1 MPQIIKHFMEIFYGI
16 ETFAEKH
23 KCGTCVSVG
32 TFDGLHIGHRLIVQT
47 LVETAKQRG
56 LKSLILTFDPHP
68 RKVLFPERNLNLI
81 LSPDEKSEVLTTTGV
96 DYLVIHRFSKDFA
109 AINSSDFMQK
119 VLVNQLGMRHLVS
132 GFNNHFGC
140 DRMGDNEILNS
151 YGKSFGF
158 DISRID
164 AAQLNGISAS
174 STLVRNALIEGDVQ
188 KAAEILG
195 YSFYISG
202 KVVHGRRIGSKIG
215 FPTAN
220 VMRDCEDKIIP
231 KDGVY
236 AAGVQVR
243 GKLYSSV
250 VNIGENPTVS
260 DSGITTIEAY
270 IIGFEEDIYGED
282 VRVFFYRRIR
292 DQRKFGSLNELTEA
306 IKRDIAEAEK

>member
-1 MPQIIKHFMEIFYGI
+1 MEIFYGI
-16 ETFAEKH
+16 EEFAKH
-23 KCGTCVSVG
+23 CKCATCVAVG
-32 TFDGLHIGHRLIVQT
+32 TFDGLHLGHRLIVEK
-47 LVETAKQRG
+47 LVDTAKVHN
-56 LKSLILTFDPHP
+56 LKSVILTFNPHP
-68 RKVLFPERNLNLI
+68 RKVLFPERGLNLI
-81 LSPDEKSEVLTTTGV
+81 LSPEEKVEVLSTTGI
-96 DYLVIHRFSKDFA
+96 DYLIVHQFDKIFA
-109 AINSSDFMQK
+109 SIKSDAFMRD
-119 VLVNQLGMRHLVS
+119 VLVGQLGMKYLVS

-140 DRMGDNEILNS
+140 DRMGDNVTLNS

-174 STLVRNALIEGDVQ
+174 STLVRNALIDGDVQ

-202 KVVHGRRIGSKIG
+202 KVVHGKKIGTKIG

-220 VMRDCEDKIIP
+220 VMRDCNDKIIP

-236 AAGVQVR
+236 AAGIQVR
-243 GKLYSSV
+243 GNLYSSV

-260 DSGITTIEAY
+260 DRGVTTIEAY
-270 IIGFEEDIYGED
+270 IIDFEGDIYGED

-292 DQRKFGSLNELTEA
+292 DQRKFNSLNELTEA
-306 IKRDIAEAEK
+306 IKRDIVELEK

>member
-1 MPQIIKHFMEIFYGI
+1 MEIFYGI
-16 ETFAEKH
+16 EEFAKH
-23 KCGTCVSVG
+23 CKCATCVAVG
-32 TFDGLHIGHRLIVQT
+32 TFDGLHLGHRLIVEK
-47 LVETAKQRG
+47 LVDTAKVHN
-56 LKSLILTFDPHP
+56 LKSVILTFNPHP
-68 RKVLFPERNLNLI
+68 RKVLFPERGLNLI
-81 LSPDEKSEVLTTTGV
+81 LSPEEKVEVLSTTGI
-96 DYLVIHRFSKDFA
+96 DYLIVHQFDKKFA
-109 AINSSDFMQK
+109 SIKSDAFMRD
-119 VLVNQLGMRHLVS
+119 VLVGKLGMKYLVS

-140 DRMGDNEILNS
+140 DRMGDNVTLNS

-174 STLVRNALIEGDVQ
+174 STLVRNALIDGDVQ

-202 KVVHGRRIGSKIG
+202 KVVHGKKIGTKIG

-220 VMRDCEDKIIP
+220 VMRDCNDKIIP

-236 AAGVQVR
+236 AAGIQVR
-243 GKLYSSV
+243 GNLYSSV

-260 DSGITTIEAY
+260 DRGVTTIEAY
-270 IIGFEEDIYGED
+270 IIDFEGDIYGED

-292 DQRKFGSLNELTEA
+292 DQRKFNSLNELTEA
-306 IKRDIAEAEK
+306 IKRDIVELEK

>member
-1 MPQIIKHFMEIFYGI
+1 MEIFYGI
-16 ETFAEKH
+16 EEFAKH
-23 KCGTCVSVG
+23 CKCATCVAVG
-32 TFDGLHIGHRLIVQT
+32 TFDGLHLGHRLIVEK
-47 LVETAKQRG
+47 LVDTAKVHN
-56 LKSLILTFDPHP
+56 LKSVILTFNPHP
-68 RKVLFPERNLNLI
+68 RKVLFPDCNLNLI
-81 LSPDEKSEVLTTTGV
+81 LSPEEKVEVLSTTGI
-96 DYLVIHRFSKDFA
+96 DYLIVHQFDKKFA
-109 AINSSDFMQK
+109 SIKSDAFMRD
-119 VLVNQLGMRHLVS
+119 VLVGQLGMKSLVS

-140 DRMGDNEILNS
+140 DRMGDNVTLNS

-174 STLVRNALIEGDVQ
+174 STLVRNALIDGDVQ

-202 KVVHGRRIGSKIG
+202 KVVHGKKIGTKIG

-220 VMRDCEDKIIP
+220 VMRDCNDKIIP

-236 AAGVQVR
+236 AAGIQVR
-243 GKLYSSV
+243 GNLYSSV

-260 DSGITTIEAY
+260 DRGVTTIEAY
-270 IIGFEEDIYGED
+270 IIDFEGDIYGED

-292 DQRKFGSLNELTEA
+292 DQRKFNSLNELTEA
-306 IKRDIAEAEK
+306 IKRDIVELEK

>member
-1 MPQIIKHFMEIFYGI
+1 L
-16 ETFAEKH
+16 
-23 KCGTCVSVG
+23 VG
-32 TFDGLHIGHRLIVQT
+32 
-47 LVETAKQRG
+47 
-56 LKSLILTFDPHP
+56 
-68 RKVLFPERNLNLI
+68 
-81 LSPDEKSEVLTTTGV
+81 
-96 DYLVIHRFSKDFA
+96 
-109 AINSSDFMQK
+109 
-119 VLVNQLGMRHLVS
+119 QLGMKYLVS

-140 DRMGDNEILNS
+140 DRMGDNVTLNS

-174 STLVRNALIEGDVQ
+174 STLVRNALIDGDVQ

-202 KVVHGRRIGSKIG
+202 KVVHGKKIGTKIG

-220 VMRDCEDKIIP
+220 VMRDCNDKIIP

-236 AAGVQVR
+236 AAGIQVR
-243 GKLYSSV
+243 GNLYSSV

-260 DSGITTIEAY
+260 DRGVTTIEAY
-270 IIGFEEDIYGED
+270 IIDFEGDIYGED

-292 DQRKFGSLNELTEA
+292 DQRKFNSLNELTEA
-306 IKRDIAEAEK
+306 IKRDIVELEK

>member
-1 MPQIIKHFMEIFYGI
+1 MEIFYGI
-16 ETFAEKH
+16 EEFAKH
-23 KCGTCVSVG
+23 CKCATCVAVG
-32 TFDGLHIGHRLIVQT
+32 TFDGLHLGHRLIVEK
-47 LVETAKQRG
+47 LVDTAKIHN
-56 LKSLILTFDPHP
+56 LKSVILTFNPHP
-68 RKVLFPERNLNLI
+68 RKVLFPDCNLNLI
-81 LSPDEKSEVLTTTGV
+81 LSPEEKVEVLSTTGI
-96 DYLVIHRFSKDFA
+96 DYLIVHQFDKKFA
-109 AINSSDFMQK
+109 SIKSDAFMRD
-119 VLVNQLGMRHLVS
+119 VLVGQLGMKYLVS

-140 DRMGDNEILNS
+140 DRMGDNVTLNS

-174 STLVRNALIEGDVQ
+174 STLVRNALIDGDVQ

-202 KVVHGRRIGSKIG
+202 KVVHGKKIGTKIG

-220 VMRDCEDKIIP
+220 VMRDCNDKIIP

-236 AAGVQVR
+236 AAGIQVR
-243 GKLYSSV
+243 GNLYSSV

-260 DSGITTIEAY
+260 DRGVTTIEAY
-270 IIGFEEDIYGED
+270 IIDFEEDIYGED

-292 DQRKFGSLNELTEA
+292 DQRKFNSLNELTEA
-306 IKRDIAEAEK
+306 IKRDIVELEK

>member
-1 MPQIIKHFMEIFYGI
+1 MEIFYGI
-16 ETFAEKH
+16 EEFAKH
-23 KCGTCVSVG
+23 CKYATCVAVG
-32 TFDGLHIGHRLIVQT
+32 TFDGLHLGHRLIVEK
-47 LVETAKQRG
+47 LVDTAKIHN
-56 LKSLILTFDPHP
+56 LKSVILTFNPHP
-68 RKVLFPERNLNLI
+68 RKVLFPDCNLNLI
-81 LSPDEKSEVLTTTGV
+81 LSPEEKVEVLSTTGI
-96 DYLVIHRFSKDFA
+96 DYLIVHQFDKKFA
-109 AINSSDFMQK
+109 SIKSDAFMRD
-119 VLVNQLGMRHLVS
+119 VLVGQLGMKYLVS

-140 DRMGDNEILNS
+140 DRMGDNVTLNS

-174 STLVRNALIEGDVQ
+174 STLVRNALIDGDVQ

-202 KVVHGRRIGSKIG
+202 KVVHGKKIGTKIG

-220 VMRDCEDKIIP
+220 VMRDCNDKIIP

-236 AAGVQVR
+236 AAGIQVR
-243 GKLYSSV
+243 GNLYSSV

-260 DSGITTIEAY
+260 DRGVTTIEAY
-270 IIGFEEDIYGED
+270 IIDFEGDIYGED

-292 DQRKFGSLNELTEA
+292 DQRKFNSLNELTEA
-306 IKRDIAEAEK
+306 IRHDIVELEK

>member
-1 MPQIIKHFMEIFYGI
+1 MEIFYGI
-16 ETFAEKH
+16 EEFAKH
-23 KCGTCVSVG
+23 CKCATCVAVG
-32 TFDGLHIGHRLIVQT
+32 TFDGLHLGHRLIVEK
-47 LVETAKQRG
+47 LVDTAKIHN
-56 LKSLILTFDPHP
+56 LKSVILTFNPHP
-68 RKVLFPERNLNLI
+68 RKVLFPDCNLNLI
-81 LSPDEKSEVLTTTGV
+81 LSPEEKVEVLSTTGI
-96 DYLVIHRFSKDFA
+96 DYLIVHQFDKKFA
-109 AINSSDFMQK
+109 SIKSDAFMRD
-119 VLVNQLGMRHLVS
+119 VLVGQLGMKYLVS

-140 DRMGDNEILNS
+140 DRMGDNVTLNS

-174 STLVRNALIEGDVQ
+174 STLVRNALIDGDVQ

-202 KVVHGRRIGSKIG
+202 KVVHGKKIGTKIG

-220 VMRDCEDKIIP
+220 VMRDCNDKIIP

-236 AAGVQVR
+236 AAGIQVR
-243 GKLYSSV
+243 GNLYSSV

-260 DSGITTIEAY
+260 DRGVTTIEAY
-270 IIGFEEDIYGED
+270 IIDFEGDIYGED

-292 DQRKFGSLNELTEA
+292 DQRKFNSLNELTEA
-306 IKRDIAEAEK
+306 IRHDIVELEK

>member
-1 MPQIIKHFMEIFYGI
+1 MEIFYGI
-16 ETFAEKH
+16 EEFAKH
-23 KCGTCVSVG
+23 CKCATCVAVG
-32 TFDGLHIGHRLIVQT
+32 TFDGLHLGHRLIVEK
-47 LVETAKQRG
+47 LVDTAKVHN
-56 LKSLILTFDPHP
+56 LKSVILTFNPHP
-68 RKVLFPERNLNLI
+68 RKVLFPERGLNLI
-81 LSPDEKSEVLTTTGV
+81 LSPEEKVEVLSTTGI
-96 DYLVIHRFSKDFA
+96 DYLIVHQFDKKFA
-109 AINSSDFMQK
+109 SIKSDAFMRD
-119 VLVNQLGMRHLVS
+119 VLVGQLGMKYLVS

-140 DRMGDNEILNS
+140 DRMGDNVTLNS

-174 STLVRNALIEGDVQ
+174 STLVRNALIDGDVQ

-202 KVVHGRRIGSKIG
+202 KVVHGKKIGTKIG

-220 VMRDCEDKIIP
+220 VMRDCNDKIIP

-236 AAGVQVR
+236 AAGIQVR
-243 GKLYSSV
+243 GNLYSSV

-260 DSGITTIEAY
+260 DRGVTTIEAY
-270 IIGFEEDIYGED
+270 IIDFEGDIYGED

-292 DQRKFGSLNELTEA
+292 DQRKFNSLNELTEA
-306 IKRDIAEAEK
+306 IKRDIVELEK

>member
-1 MPQIIKHFMEIFYGI
+1 MEIFYGI
-16 ETFAEKH
+16 EEFAKH
-23 KCGTCVSVG
+23 CKCATCVAVG
-32 TFDGLHIGHRLIVQT
+32 TFDGLHLGHRLIVEK
-47 LVETAKQRG
+47 LVDTAKIHN
-56 LKSLILTFDPHP
+56 LKSVILTFNPHP
-68 RKVLFPERNLNLI
+68 RKVLFPERGLNLI
-81 LSPDEKSEVLTTTGV
+81 LSPEEKVEVLSTTGI
-96 DYLVIHRFSKDFA
+96 DYLIVHQFDKKFA
-109 AINSSDFMQK
+109 SIKSDAFMRD
-119 VLVNQLGMRHLVS
+119 VLVGQLGMKYLVS

-140 DRMGDNEILNS
+140 DRMGDNVTLNS

-174 STLVRNALIEGDVQ
+174 STLVRNALIDGDVQ

-202 KVVHGRRIGSKIG
+202 KVVHGKKIGTKIG

-220 VMRDCEDKIIP
+220 VMRDCNDKIIP

-236 AAGVQVR
+236 AAGIQVR
-243 GKLYSSV
+243 GNLYSSV

-260 DSGITTIEAY
+260 DQGVTTIEAY
-270 IIGFEEDIYGED
+270 IIDFEGDIYGED

-292 DQRKFGSLNELTEA
+292 DQRKFNSLNELTEA
-306 IKRDIAEAEK
+306 IKRDIVELEK

>member
-1 MPQIIKHFMEIFYGI
+1 MEIFYGI
-16 ETFAEKH
+16 EEFAEH
-23 KCGTCVSVG
+23 CKCATCVAVG
-32 TFDGLHIGHRLIVQT
+32 TFDGLHLGHRLIVEK
-47 LVETAKQRG
+47 LVDTAKIYN
-56 LKSLILTFDPHP
+56 LKSVILTFNPHP
-68 RKVLFPERNLNLI
+68 RKVLFPERGLNLI
-81 LSPDEKSEVLTTTGV
+81 LSPEEKVEVLSTTGI
-96 DYLVIHRFSKDFA
+96 DYLIVHQFDKKFA
-109 AINSSDFMQK
+109 SIKSDAFMRD
-119 VLVNQLGMRHLVS
+119 VLVGKLGMKYLVS

-140 DRMGDNEILNS
+140 DRMGDNVTLNS

-174 STLVRNALIEGDVQ
+174 STLVRNALIDGDVQ

-202 KVVHGRRIGSKIG
+202 KVVHGKKIGTKIG

-220 VMRDCEDKIIP
+220 VMRDCNDKIIP

-236 AAGVQVR
+236 AAGIQVR
-243 GKLYSSV
+243 GNLYSSV

-260 DSGITTIEAY
+260 DRGVTTIEAY
-270 IIGFEEDIYGED
+270 IIDFEGDIYGED

-292 DQRKFGSLNELTEA
+292 DQRKFNSLNELTEA
-306 IKRDIAEAEK
+306 IKRDIVELEK

>member
-1 MPQIIKHFMEIFYGI
+1 MEIFYGI
-16 ETFAEKH
+16 EEFAKH
-23 KCGTCVSVG
+23 CKCATCVAVG
-32 TFDGLHIGHRLIVQT
+32 TFDGLHLGHRLIVEK
-47 LVETAKQRG
+47 LVDTAKVHN
-56 LKSLILTFDPHP
+56 LKSVILTFNPHP
-68 RKVLFPERNLNLI
+68 RKVLFPERGLNLI
-81 LSPDEKSEVLTTTGV
+81 LSPEEKVEVLSTTGI
-96 DYLVIHRFSKDFA
+96 DYLIVHQFDKNFA
-109 AINSSDFMQK
+109 SIKSDDFMRD
-119 VLVNQLGMRHLVS
+119 VLVGELGMKYLVS

-140 DRMGDNEILNS
+140 DRMGDNVTLNS

-174 STLVRNALIEGDVQ
+174 STLVRNALIDGDVQ

-202 KVVHGRRIGSKIG
+202 KVVHGKKIGTKIG

-220 VMRDCEDKIIP
+220 VMRDCNDKIIP

-236 AAGVQVR
+236 AAGIQVR
-243 GKLYSSV
+243 GNLYSSV

-260 DSGITTIEAY
+260 DRGVTTIEAY
-270 IIGFEEDIYGED
+270 IIDFEGDIYGED

-292 DQRKFGSLNELTEA
+292 DQRKFNSLNELTEA
-306 IKRDIAEAEK
+306 IRHDIVELEK

>member
-1 MPQIIKHFMEIFYGI
+1 MEIFYGI
-16 ETFAEKH
+16 EEFAKH
-23 KCGTCVSVG
+23 CKCATCVAVG
-32 TFDGLHIGHRLIVQT
+32 TFDGLHLGHRLIVEK
-47 LVETAKQRG
+47 LVDTAKNHN
-56 LKSLILTFDPHP
+56 LKSVILTFNPHP
-68 RKVLFPERNLNLI
+68 RKVLFPDCNLNLI
-81 LSPDEKSEVLTTTGV
+81 LSPEEKVEVLSTTGI
-96 DYLVIHRFSKDFA
+96 DYLIVHQFDKKFA
-109 AINSSDFMQK
+109 SIKSDAFMRD
-119 VLVNQLGMRHLVS
+119 VLVGQLGMKYLVS

-140 DRMGDNEILNS
+140 DRMGDNVTLNS

-174 STLVRNALIEGDVQ
+174 STLVRNALIDGDVQ

-202 KVVHGRRIGSKIG
+202 KVVHGKKIGTKIG

-220 VMRDCEDKIIP
+220 VMRDCNDKIIP

-236 AAGVQVR
+236 AAGIQVR
-243 GKLYSSV
+243 GNLYSSV

-260 DSGITTIEAY
+260 DRGVTTIEAY
-270 IIGFEEDIYGED
+270 IIDFEGDIYGED

-292 DQRKFGSLNELTEA
+292 DQRKFNSLNELTEA
-306 IKRDIAEAEK
+306 IKRDIVELEK

>member
-1 MPQIIKHFMEIFYGI
+1 MEIFYGI
-16 ETFAEKH
+16 DEFAKH
-23 KCGTCVSVG
+23 CKCATCVAVG
-32 TFDGLHIGHRLIVQT
+32 TFDGLHLGHRLIVEK
-47 LVETAKQRG
+47 LVDTAKFHN
-56 LKSLILTFDPHP
+56 LKSVILTFDPHP
-68 RKVLFPERNLNLI
+68 RKVLFPERGLNLI
-81 LSPDEKSEVLTTTGV
+81 LSPEEKVEVLSTTG
-96 DYLVIHRFSKDFA
+96 IDFLIVHQFDKNFA
-109 AINSSDFMQK
+109 SIKSDAFMRD
-119 VLVNQLGMRHLVS
+119 VLVGQLGMKYLVS

-140 DRMGDNEILNS
+140 DRMGDNVTLNS

-158 DISRID
+158 DISRLD

-202 KVVHGRRIGSKIG
+202 KVVHGNKIGTKIG

-220 VMRDCEDKIIP
+220 VMRDCNDKIIP

-236 AAGVQVR
+236 AAGIQVR
-243 GKLYSSV
+243 GNLYSSV

-260 DSGITTIEAY
+260 DQGVTTIEAY
-270 IIGFEEDIYGED
+270 IIDFEGDIYGED

-292 DQRKFGSLNELTEA
+292 DQRKFNSLNELTEA
-306 IKRDIAEAEK
+306 IKRDIVELEK

>member
-1 MPQIIKHFMEIFYGI
+1 MPQNIEHFMEIFYGI
-16 ETFAEKH
+16 ETFAAKH
-23 KCGTCVSVG
+23 ISGTCVSVG

-47 LVETAKQRG
+47 LVETAKKRG

-68 RKVLFPERNLNLI
+68 RKVLFPERDLNLI
-81 LSPDEKSEVLTTTGV
+81 LSPDEKTEVLATTGV
-96 DYLVIHRFSKDFA
+96 DFLIIHPFSRDFA
-109 AINSSDFMQK
+109 AVNSSDFMQK
-119 VLVNQLGMRHLVS
+119 VLVGQLGMRHLVS

-140 DRMGDNEILNS
+140 DRMGDTETLNR
-151 YGKSFGF
+151 YGKDFGF
-158 DISRID
+158 EISRID
-164 AAQLNGISAS
+164 AAQLDGISAS
-174 STLVRNALIEGDVQ
+174 STFVRNALIDGDVQ

-195 YSFYISG
+195 YSFYITG
-202 KVVHGRRIGSKIG
+202 KVVHGRKIGTKIG

-220 VMRDCEDKIIP
+220 VMRDCHDKIIP

-260 DSGITTIEAY
+260 NSGITTIEAY
-270 IIGFEEDIYGED
+270 IIDFEENIYDED

-292 DQRKFGSLNELTEA
+292 DQRKFNNLNELTEA
-306 IKRDIAEAEK
+306 IKRDIVEAEK

>member
-1 MPQIIKHFMEIFYGI
+1 MEIFYGI
-16 ETFAEKH
+16 EEFAKH
-23 KCGTCVSVG
+23 CKCATCVAVG
-32 TFDGLHIGHRLIVQT
+32 TFDGLHLGHRLIVEK
-47 LVETAKQRG
+47 LVDTAKIHN
-56 LKSLILTFDPHP
+56 LKSVILTFNPHP
-68 RKVLFPERNLNLI
+68 RKVLFPDCNLNLI
-81 LSPDEKSEVLTTTGV
+81 LSPEEKVEVLSTTGI
-96 DYLVIHRFSKDFA
+96 DYLIVHQFDKKFA
-109 AINSSDFMQK
+109 SIKSDAFMRD
-119 VLVNQLGMRHLVS
+119 VLVGQLGMKYLVS

-140 DRMGDNEILNS
+140 DRMGDNVTLNS

-174 STLVRNALIEGDVQ
+174 STLVRNALIDGDVQ

-202 KVVHGRRIGSKIG
+202 KVVHGKKIGTKIG

-220 VMRDCEDKIIP
+220 VMRDCNDKIIP

-236 AAGVQVR
+236 AAGIQVR
-243 GKLYSSV
+243 GNLYSSV

-260 DSGITTIEAY
+260 DRGVTTIEAY
-270 IIGFEEDIYGED
+270 IIDFEGDIYGED

-292 DQRKFGSLNELTEA
+292 DQRKFNSLNELTEA
-306 IKRDIAEAEK
+306 IKRDIVELEK

>member
-1 MPQIIKHFMEIFYGI
+1 MEIFYGI
-16 ETFAEKH
+16 EEFAKYC
-23 KCGTCVSVG
+23 KCATCVAVG
-32 TFDGLHIGHRLIVQT
+32 TFDGLHLGHRLIVEK
-47 LVETAKQRG
+47 LVDTAKVHN
-56 LKSLILTFDPHP
+56 LKSVILTFNPHP
-68 RKVLFPERNLNLI
+68 RKVLFPERGLNLI
-81 LSPDEKSEVLTTTGV
+81 LSPEEKVEVLSTTGI
-96 DYLVIHRFSKDFA
+96 DYLIVHQFDKKFA
-109 AINSSDFMQK
+109 SIKSDSFMRD
-119 VLVNQLGMRHLVS
+119 VLVGQLGMKYLVS

-140 DRMGDNEILNS
+140 DRMGDNVTLNS

-174 STLVRNALIEGDVQ
+174 STLVRNALIDGDVQ

-202 KVVHGRRIGSKIG
+202 KVVHGKKIGTKIG

-220 VMRDCEDKIIP
+220 VMRDCNDKIIP

-236 AAGVQVR
+236 AAGIQVR
-243 GKLYSSV
+243 GNLYSSV

-260 DSGITTIEAY
+260 DRGVTTIEAY
-270 IIGFEEDIYGED
+270 IIDFEGDIYGED

-292 DQRKFGSLNELTEA
+292 DQRKFNSLNELTEA
-306 IKRDIAEAEK
+306 IKRDIVELEK

>member
-1 MPQIIKHFMEIFYGI
+1 MEIFYGI
-16 ETFAEKH
+16 EEFAKH
-23 KCGTCVSVG
+23 CKCATCVAVG
-32 TFDGLHIGHRLIVQT
+32 TFDGLHLGHRLIVEK
-47 LVETAKQRG
+47 LVDTAKIHN
-56 LKSLILTFDPHP
+56 LKSVILTFNPHP
-68 RKVLFPERNLNLI
+68 RKVLFPDCNLNLI
-81 LSPDEKSEVLTTTGV
+81 LSPEEKVEVLSTTGI
-96 DYLVIHRFSKDFA
+96 DYLIVHQFDKKFA
-109 AINSSDFMQK
+109 SIKSDAFMRD
-119 VLVNQLGMRHLVS
+119 VLVGKLGMKYLVS

-140 DRMGDNEILNS
+140 DRMGDNVTLNS

-174 STLVRNALIEGDVQ
+174 STLVRNALIDGDVQ

-202 KVVHGRRIGSKIG
+202 KVVHGKKIGTKIG

-220 VMRDCEDKIIP
+220 VMRDCNDKIIP

-236 AAGVQVR
+236 AAGIQVR
-243 GKLYSSV
+243 GNLYSSV

-260 DSGITTIEAY
+260 DRGVTTIEAY
-270 IIGFEEDIYGED
+270 IVDFEGDIYGED

-292 DQRKFGSLNELTEA
+292 DQRKFNSLNELTEA
-306 IKRDIAEAEK
+306 IRHDIVELEK

>member
-1 MPQIIKHFMEIFYGI
+1 MEIFYGI
-16 ETFAEKH
+16 EEFAKH
-23 KCGTCVSVG
+23 CKCATCVAVG
-32 TFDGLHIGHRLIVQT
+32 TFDGLHLGHRLIVEK
-47 LVETAKQRG
+47 LVDTAKVHN
-56 LKSLILTFDPHP
+56 LKSVILTFNPHP
-68 RKVLFPERNLNLI
+68 RKVLFPERGLNLI
-81 LSPDEKSEVLTTTGV
+81 LSPEEKVEVLSTTGI
-96 DYLVIHRFSKDFA
+96 DYLIVHQFDKKFA
-109 AINSSDFMQK
+109 SIKSDAFMRD
-119 VLVNQLGMRHLVS
+119 VLVGQLGMKYLVS

-140 DRMGDNEILNS
+140 DRMGDNVTLNS

-174 STLVRNALIEGDVQ
+174 STLVRNALIDGDVQ

-202 KVVHGRRIGSKIG
+202 KVVHGKKIGTKIG

-220 VMRDCEDKIIP
+220 VMRDCNDKIIP

-236 AAGVQVR
+236 AAGIQVR
-243 GKLYSSV
+243 GNLYSSV

-260 DSGITTIEAY
+260 DRGVTTIEAY
-270 IIGFEEDIYGED
+270 IIDFEEDIYGED

-292 DQRKFGSLNELTEA
+292 DQRKFNSLNELTEA
-306 IKRDIAEAEK
+306 IKRDIVELEK

>member
-1 MPQIIKHFMEIFYGI
+1 MEIFYGI
-16 ETFAEKH
+16 EEFAKH
-23 KCGTCVSVG
+23 CKCATCVAVG
-32 TFDGLHIGHRLIVQT
+32 TFDGLHLGHRLIVEK
-47 LVETAKQRG
+47 LVDTAKIHN
-56 LKSLILTFDPHP
+56 LKSVILTFNPHP
-68 RKVLFPERNLNLI
+68 RKVLFPERGLNLI
-81 LSPDEKSEVLTTTGV
+81 LSPEEKVEVLSTTGI
-96 DYLVIHRFSKDFA
+96 DYLIVHQFDKKFA
-109 AINSSDFMQK
+109 SIKSDAFMRD
-119 VLVNQLGMRHLVS
+119 VLVGKLGMKYLVS

-140 DRMGDNEILNS
+140 DRMGDNVTLNS

-174 STLVRNALIEGDVQ
+174 STLVRNALIDGDVQ

-202 KVVHGRRIGSKIG
+202 KVVHGKKIGTKIG

-220 VMRDCEDKIIP
+220 VMRDCNDKIIP

-236 AAGVQVR
+236 AAGIQVR
-243 GKLYSSV
+243 GNLYSSV

-260 DSGITTIEAY
+260 DRGVTTIEAY
-270 IIGFEEDIYGED
+270 IIDFEGDIYGED

-292 DQRKFGSLNELTEA
+292 DQRKFNSLNELTEA
-306 IKRDIAEAEK
+306 IKRDIVELEK